1 LAFWAA
7 IPVRLVVL
15 SATFVL
21 WAGLVMGQEAAR
33 TEQPSPPS
41 VLILNQSNSYRPWP
55 NQIINEIRT
64 ILVNRA
70 GGSIPVYAEDL
81 DLYRFNGPSYLDVT
95 EKYLQEK
102 YRSKALRAIIS
113 VGSAGLDY
121 TLRIRNSLWPDV
133 PVVFAAVDRK
143 TADLGT
149 VSGVTGIT
157 IQLNLVD
164 MIRAARTLLPD
175 TKHFVLV
182 GDRLER
188 QLYYSQFAEELAG
201 YSRTLDFI
209 DLMGLP
215 LSVVK
220 QRLATLPEQSAILYI
235 GINSDQTTVYVS
247 ADLVPVL
254 AEVANRPIFVG
265 VETYFGTGAV
275 GGFIMSPKL
284 VGHEAGQL
292 ALRVL
297 AGADPSTLPVTTS
310 KSQRPLFDWRQ
321 LRRWDISESNLPPG
335 SDVRFRPPGA
345 WELYRWQILAAFG
358 VLLFQSA
365 LLGRLIIERH
375 HRHSAEEES
384 HRRIMQVIH
393 LNRTATAGALSAS
406 VAHELNQPLGAILN
420 YAETAELLLSE
431 DSLNVPQLREII
443 ADIRRDDQRAS
454 EVIKHLRGL
463 LKQRGEQELQTFNLN
478 DVITAAIRILEPE
491 AVKRGV
497 ALDTVQ
503 ATTAFLVH
511 ADQVQLQQVVLNL
524 AFNAMDAIATAIP
537 DRRRLMIQV
546 MAAGKD
552 DVEVVVSDSGPG
564 IPVQALERVFEAF
577 YTTKASGT
585 GLGLSIAR
593 TIVETYGGRIWA
605 ENREGGGAVI
615 RFTIP
620 LAVEHAV

>member
-1 LAFWAA
+1 MRLA
-7 IPVRLVVL
+7 VL
-15 SATFVL
+15 SAAFVL
-21 WAGLVMGQEAAR
+21 WAELGMGQDAAWA
-33 TEQPSPPS
+33 EPPSPPPA

-64 ILVNRA
+64 TLDNRA
-70 GGSIPVYAEDL
+70 GGSVPVYAEDL
-81 DLYRFNGPSYLDVT
+81 DLYRFNGSGYLDTT
-95 EKYLQEK
+95 EKYLEQK
-102 YRSKALRAIIS
+102 YRGKSLGAIIP

-121 TLRIRNSLWPDV
+121 ALRIRNSLWPKV

-143 TADLGT
+143 AADLET
-149 VSGVTGIT
+149 VPGVTGII
-157 IQLNLVD
+157 IQLNLAD
-164 MIRAARTLLPD
+164 MIRAASALLPG

-182 GDRLER
+182 GDRLEK
-188 QLYYSQFAEELAG
+188 QLYYSQFAEELAE
-201 YSRTLDFI
+201 YSRTFDFI

-235 GINSDQTTVYVS
+235 GINSDQTMVYVS
-247 ADLVPVL
+247 SDLVPML

-275 GGFIMSPKL
+275 GGYILSPKQ

-297 AGADPSTLPVTTS
+297 AGADPSTIPVTTS
-310 KSQRPLFDWRQ
+310 KSQRPIFDWRQ
-321 LRRWDISESNLPPG
+321 LKRWDISESNLPPG

-345 WELYRWQILAAFG
+345 WELYRWQILAAIG
-358 VLLFQSA
+358 VVLLQSA
-365 LLGRLIIERH
+365 VLGGLIVERQR
-375 HRHSAEEES
+375 RHSAEEES
-384 HRRIMQVIH
+384 RRRIMQVIH

-420 YAETAELLLSE
+420 YAETADLLLSE

-463 LKQRGEQELQTFNLN
+463 LKKRGELELQTFNLN
-478 DVITAAIRILEPE
+478 DAINAAIRILEPE
-491 AVKRGV
+491 AVKRGI

-503 ATTAFLVH
+503 ATTAFPVH
-511 ADQVQLQQVVLNL
+511 ADQVQLQQVILNL
-524 AFNAMDAIATAIP
+524 AFNAMDAVAAATP
-537 DRRRLMIQV
+537 VRRRLMIQAI
-546 MAAGKD
+546 AAGKD
-552 DVEVVVSDSGPG
+552 DVEVIVSDSGPG
-564 IPVQALERVFEAF
+564 IPQQELERVFEAL

-593 TIVETYGGRIWA
+593 TIVETNGGRIWA
-605 ENREGGGAVI
+605 ENREGGGAVF
-615 RFTIP
+615 RFTMP
-620 LAVEHAV
+620 LAVERAV

>member
-1 LAFWAA
+1 
-7 IPVRLVVL
+7 
-15 SATFVL
+15 
-21 WAGLVMGQEAAR
+21 MGQGAAWA
-33 TEQPSPPS
+33 EQPSPPPA

-64 ILVNRA
+64 TLDNRA
-70 GGSIPVYAEDL
+70 GGSVPVYAEDL
-81 DLYRFNGPSYLDVT
+81 DLYRFNGPDYLDVT
-95 EKYLQEK
+95 EKYLEEK
-102 YRSKALRAIIS
+102 YRGKSLGAIIP

-121 TLRIRNSLWPDV
+121 ALRIRNALWPDV
-133 PVVFAAVDRK
+133 PIVFAAVDRK
-143 TADLGT
+143 TADLEP
-149 VSGVTGIT
+149 VPGVTGIT
-157 IQLNLVD
+157 IQLNLAD
-164 MIRAARTLLPD
+164 MIRAASALLPD
-175 TKHFVLV
+175 TRHFVLV
-182 GDRLER
+182 GDRLEK
-188 QLYYSQFAEELAG
+188 QLYYNQFAEELAE
-201 YSRTLDFI
+201 YSRTFDFI

-220 QRLATLPEQSAILYI
+220 QRLATLPERSAILYI

-247 ADLVPVL
+247 SDLVPAL

-275 GGFIMSPKL
+275 GGFILSPKQ
-284 VGHEAGQL
+284 VGREAGQL
-292 ALRVL
+292 ALRVI
-297 AGADPSTLPVTTS
+297 AGADPSTIPVTTS
-310 KSQRPLFDWRQ
+310 KSERPLFDWRQ

-335 SDVRFRPPGA
+335 SDVRFRPPSA
-345 WELYRWQILAAFG
+345 WELYRWQILAAIG
-358 VLLFQSA
+358 VVLLQGVV
-365 LLGRLIIERH
+365 LGGLIIERH
-375 HRHSAEEES
+375 RRHSAEEES
-384 HRRIMQVIH
+384 RRRIMQVIH

-431 DSLNVPQLREII
+431 ESLNVPQLREII

-463 LKQRGEQELQTFNLN
+463 LKQRGELELQTFNLN
-478 DVITAAIRILEPE
+478 DVIAAAIRILEPE

-503 ATTAFLVH
+503 ATTAFPVH

-524 AFNAMDAIATAIP
+524 AFNAMDAVAAATP
-537 DRRRLMIQV
+537 DRRRLMIQAI
-546 MAAGKD
+546 AAGKD

-564 IPVQALERVFEAF
+564 IPKQELERVFEAL

-593 TIVETYGGRIWA
+593 TIVESNGGRIWA
-605 ENREGGGAVI
+605 ENREGGGAVF
-615 RFTIP
+615 RFTMP
-620 LAVEHAV
+620 LAVERAV

>member
-1 LAFWAA
+1 MRLA
-7 IPVRLVVL
+7 VL
-15 SATFVL
+15 SAAFVL
-21 WAGLVMGQEAAR
+21 WAELGMGQNAAWA
-33 TEQPSPPS
+33 EQPSPPPA

-64 ILVNRA
+64 TLDNRA
-70 GGSIPVYAEDL
+70 GGSVPVYAEDL
-81 DLYRFNGPSYLDVT
+81 DLYRFNGPGYLDTT
-95 EKYLQEK
+95 EKYLEQK
-102 YRSKALRAIIS
+102 YRGKPLGAIIP

-121 TLRIRNSLWPDV
+121 ALRIRNSLWPNV
-133 PVVFAAVDRK
+133 PIVFAAVDRK
-143 TADLGT
+143 TADLET
-149 VSGVTGIT
+149 VPAVTGIT
-157 IQLNLVD
+157 IQLNLAD
-164 MIRAARTLLPD
+164 MIRAASTLLPD
-175 TKHFVLV
+175 TMHFVLV
-182 GDRLER
+182 GDRLEK
-188 QLYYSQFAEELAG
+188 QLYYSQFAEELAE
-201 YSRTLDFI
+201 YSRTFDFI

-247 ADLVPVL
+247 SDLVPAL

-275 GGFIMSPKL
+275 GGYILSPKQ

-297 AGADPSTLPVTTS
+297 AGADPSTIPVTTS

-321 LRRWDISESNLPPG
+321 LKRWDISESNLPPG
-335 SDVRFRPPGA
+335 SDVRFRPPSA
-345 WELYRWQILAAFG
+345 WELYRWQILAAIG
-358 VLLFQSA
+358 VVLLQSA
-365 LLGRLIIERH
+365 VLGGLIIERQR
-375 HRHSAEEES
+375 RHSAEEES
-384 HRRIMQVIH
+384 RRRIMQVIH

-431 DSLNVPQLREII
+431 DSLDVPQLREII

-463 LKQRGEQELQTFNLN
+463 LKKRGELELQTFNLN
-478 DVITAAIRILEPE
+478 DAINAAIRILQPE
-491 AVKRGV
+491 AVKRGI

-503 ATTAFLVH
+503 ATTAFPVH

-524 AFNAMDAIATAIP
+524 AFNAMDAVATATP
-537 DRRRLMIQV
+537 DRRRLMIQAI
-546 MAAGKD
+546 AAGKD

-564 IPVQALERVFEAF
+564 IPKQELERVFEAL

-593 TIVETYGGRIWA
+593 TIVETNGGRIWA
-605 ENREGGGAVI
+605 ENREAGGAVF
-615 RFTIP
+615 RFTMP
-620 LAVEHAV
+620 LAVERAD

>member
-1 LAFWAA
+1 MRLAA
-7 IPVRLVVL
+7 L
-15 SATFVL
+15 SAAFVL
-21 WAGLVMGQEAAR
+21 WAELGMGQDAAWA
-33 TEQPSPPS
+33 EQPSPPPA

-64 ILVNRA
+64 TLDNRA
-70 GGSIPVYAEDL
+70 GGSVPVYAEDL
-81 DLYRFNGPSYLDVT
+81 DLYRFNGPGYLDTT
-95 EKYLQEK
+95 EKYLEQK
-102 YRSKALRAIIS
+102 YRGKSLGAIIP

-121 TLRIRNSLWPDV
+121 ALRIRNSLWPDV
-133 PVVFAAVDRK
+133 PIVFAAMDRK
-143 TADLGT
+143 TADLET
-149 VSGVTGIT
+149 VPGITGIT
-157 IQLNLVD
+157 IQLNLAD
-164 MIRAARTLLPD
+164 MIRAASALLPD
-175 TKHFVLV
+175 TRRFVLV
-182 GDRLER
+182 GDRLEK
-188 QLYYSQFAEELAG
+188 QLYYSQFAEELAE
-201 YSRTLDFI
+201 YSRTFDFI

-275 GGFIMSPKL
+275 GGFILSPKQ

-297 AGADPSTLPVTTS
+297 AGADPSTILVTTS

-321 LRRWDISESNLPPG
+321 LKRWDISESHLPPG
-335 SDVRFRPPGA
+335 SDVRFRPPSA
-345 WELYRWQILAAFG
+345 WELYRWQILAAFAV
-358 VLLFQSA
+358 VLLQSA
-365 LLGRLIIERH
+365 VLGGLIVERH
-375 HRHSAEEES
+375 RRHSAEEES
-384 HRRIMQVIH
+384 RRRIMQVIH

-431 DSLNVPQLREII
+431 ESLDVPQLREII

-463 LKQRGEQELQTFNLN
+463 LKKRGEIELQTFNLN
-478 DVITAAIRILEPE
+478 DAINAAIRVLEPE
-491 AVKRGV
+491 AVKRGI

-503 ATTAFLVH
+503 ATTAFPVH
-511 ADQVQLQQVVLNL
+511 ADQVQLQQVILNL
-524 AFNAMDAIATAIP
+524 AFNAMDAVAAATP
-537 DRRRLMIQV
+537 YRRRLMIQAI
-546 MAAGKD
+546 AAGKD
-552 DVEVVVSDSGPG
+552 DVEVIVSDSGPG
-564 IPVQALERVFEAF
+564 IPQQELERVFEAL

-593 TIVETYGGRIWA
+593 TIVESNGGRIWA
-605 ENREGGGAVI
+605 ENREGGGAVF
-615 RFTIP
+615 RFTMP
-620 LAVEHAV
+620 LAVERAV

>member
-1 LAFWAA
+1 
-7 IPVRLVVL
+7 
-15 SATFVL
+15 
-21 WAGLVMGQEAAR
+21 MGQGAAWA
-33 TEQPSPPS
+33 EQPSPPPA

-64 ILVNRA
+64 TLDNRA
-70 GGSIPVYAEDL
+70 GGSVPVYAEDL
-81 DLYRFNGPSYLDVT
+81 DLYRFNGPDYLDVT
-95 EKYLQEK
+95 EKYLEEK
-102 YRSKALRAIIS
+102 YRGKSLGAIIP

-121 TLRIRNSLWPDV
+121 ALRIRNALWPDV
-133 PVVFAAVDRK
+133 PIVFAAVDRK
-143 TADLGT
+143 TADLEPFP
-149 VSGVTGIT
+149 GVTGIT
-157 IQLNLVD
+157 IQLNLAD
-164 MIRAARTLLPD
+164 MIRAASALLPD
-175 TKHFVLV
+175 TRHFVLV
-182 GDRLER
+182 GDRLEK
-188 QLYYSQFAEELAG
+188 QLYYNQFAEELAE
-201 YSRTLDFI
+201 YSRTFDFI

-220 QRLATLPEQSAILYI
+220 QRLATLPERSAILYI

-247 ADLVPVL
+247 SDLVPAL

-275 GGFIMSPKL
+275 GGFILSPKQ
-284 VGHEAGQL
+284 VGREAGQL
-292 ALRVL
+292 ALRVI
-297 AGADPSTLPVTTS
+297 AGADPSTIPVTTS
-310 KSQRPLFDWRQ
+310 KSERPLFDWRQ

-345 WELYRWQILAAFG
+345 WELYRWQILAAIG
-358 VLLFQSA
+358 VVLLQGVV
-365 LLGRLIIERH
+365 LGGLIIERH
-375 HRHSAEEES
+375 RRHSAEEES
-384 HRRIMQVIH
+384 RRRIMQVIH

-431 DSLNVPQLREII
+431 ESLNVPQLREII

-463 LKQRGEQELQTFNLN
+463 LKQRGELELQTFNLN
-478 DVITAAIRILEPE
+478 DVIAAAIRILEPE

-503 ATTAFLVH
+503 ATTAFPVH

-524 AFNAMDAIATAIP
+524 AFNAMDAVAAATP
-537 DRRRLMIQV
+537 DRRRLMIQAI
-546 MAAGKD
+546 AAGKD

-564 IPVQALERVFEAF
+564 IPKQELERVFEAL

-593 TIVETYGGRIWA
+593 TIVESNGGRIWA
-605 ENREGGGAVI
+605 ENREGGGAVF
-615 RFTIP
+615 RFTMP
-620 LAVEHAV
+620 LAVERAV

>member
-1 LAFWAA
+1 MRLA
-7 IPVRLVVL
+7 VL
-15 SATFVL
+15 SAAFVL
-21 WAGLVMGQEAAR
+21 WAELAMGQGAAWA
-33 TEQPSPPS
+33 EQPSPPPA

-64 ILVNRA
+64 TLDNRA
-70 GGSIPVYAEDL
+70 GGSVPVYAEDL
-81 DLYRFNGPSYLDVT
+81 DLYRFNGPDYLDVT
-95 EKYLQEK
+95 EKYLEEK
-102 YRSKALRAIIS
+102 YRGKSLGAIIP

-121 TLRIRNSLWPDV
+121 ALRIRNALWPDV
-133 PVVFAAVDRK
+133 PIVFAAVDRK
-143 TADLGT
+143 TADLEP
-149 VSGVTGIT
+149 VPGVTGIT
-157 IQLNLVD
+157 IQLNLAD
-164 MIRAARTLLPD
+164 MIRAASALLPD
-175 TKHFVLV
+175 TRHFVLV
-182 GDRLER
+182 GDRLEK
-188 QLYYSQFAEELAG
+188 QLYYNQFAEELAE
-201 YSRTLDFI
+201 YSRTFDFI

-220 QRLATLPEQSAILYI
+220 QRLATLPERSAILYI

-247 ADLVPVL
+247 SDLVPAL

-275 GGFIMSPKL
+275 GGFILSPKQ
-284 VGHEAGQL
+284 VGREAGQL
-292 ALRVL
+292 ALRVI
-297 AGADPSTLPVTTS
+297 AGADPSTIPVTTS
-310 KSQRPLFDWRQ
+310 KSERPLFDWRQ

-335 SDVRFRPPGA
+335 SDVRFRPPSA
-345 WELYRWQILAAFG
+345 WELYRWQILAAIG
-358 VLLFQSA
+358 VVLLQGVV
-365 LLGRLIIERH
+365 LGGLIIERH
-375 HRHSAEEES
+375 RRHSAEEES
-384 HRRIMQVIH
+384 RRRIMQVIH

-431 DSLNVPQLREII
+431 ESLNVPQLREII

-463 LKQRGEQELQTFNLN
+463 LKQRGELELQTFNLN
-478 DVITAAIRILEPE
+478 DVIAAAIRILEPE

-503 ATTAFLVH
+503 ATTAFPVH

-524 AFNAMDAIATAIP
+524 AFNAMDAVAAATP
-537 DRRRLMIQV
+537 DRRRLMIQAI
-546 MAAGKD
+546 AAGKD

-564 IPVQALERVFEAF
+564 IPKQELERVFEAL

-593 TIVETYGGRIWA
+593 TIVESNGGRIWA
-605 ENREGGGAVI
+605 ENREGGGAVF
-615 RFTIP
+615 RFTMP
-620 LAVEHAV
+620 LAVERAV

>member
-1 LAFWAA
+1 MRF
-7 IPVRLVVL
+7 PVL
-15 SATFVL
+15 SAAFVL
-21 WAGLVMGQEAAR
+21 WAELAGGQGAAWA
-33 TEQPSPPS
+33 EQPSPPPA

-64 ILVNRA
+64 TLDNRA
-70 GGSIPVYAEDL
+70 GGSVPVYAEDL
-81 DLYRFNGPSYLDVT
+81 DLYRFNGPGYLDVT
-95 EKYLQEK
+95 EKYLEEK
-102 YRSKALRAIIS
+102 YRGKSLGAIIP

-121 TLRIRNSLWPDV
+121 ALRIRNALWPDV
-133 PVVFAAVDRK
+133 PIVFAAVDKK
-143 TADLGT
+143 TADLET
-149 VSGVTGIT
+149 ARGVTGIT
-157 IQLNLVD
+157 IQLNLAD
-164 MIRAARTLLPD
+164 MIRAASALLPT

-182 GDRLER
+182 GDRLEK
-188 QLYYSQFAEELAG
+188 QLYYSQFAKELSE
-201 YSRTLDFI
+201 YSRTFDFI

-220 QRLATLPEQSAILYI
+220 QRLATLPEQAAILYI
-235 GINSDQTTVYVS
+235 GINSDQTMVYVS
-247 ADLVPVL
+247 SDLVPVL

-275 GGFIMSPKL
+275 GGYILSPEQ

-297 AGADPSTLPVTTS
+297 AGANPATIPVTTS
-310 KSQRPLFDWRQ
+310 KSERPLFDWRQ
-321 LRRWDISESNLPPG
+321 LKRWDISESNLPPG

-345 WELYRWQILAAFG
+345 WELYRWQILAAFAV
-358 VLLFQSA
+358 VLLQSA
-365 LLGRLIIERH
+365 ILGGLFIERH
-375 HRHSAEEES
+375 RRHSAEEES
-384 HRRIMQVIH
+384 RRRIMQVIH

-431 DSLNVPQLREII
+431 ESLNVPQLKEII

-463 LKQRGEQELQTFNLN
+463 LKKRGELELQTFNLN
-478 DVITAAIRILEPE
+478 DAINAAIRILEPE
-491 AVKRGV
+491 AVKRGI

-503 ATTAFLVH
+503 ATTAFPVH

-524 AFNAMDAIATAIP
+524 AFNAMDAVAAATP
-537 DRRRLMIQV
+537 DRRRLMIQAI
-546 MAAGKD
+546 AAGRD

-564 IPVQALERVFEAF
+564 IPQQELERVFEAL

-593 TIVETYGGRIWA
+593 TIVETNGGRIWA
-605 ENREGGGAVI
+605 ENREGGGAVF
-615 RFTIP
+615 RFTMP
-620 LAVEHAV
+620 LAVERAV

>member
-1 LAFWAA
+1 
-7 IPVRLVVL
+7 
-15 SATFVL
+15 
-21 WAGLVMGQEAAR
+21 MGQRAAWA
-33 TEQPSPPS
+33 EQPSPPPT

-64 ILVNRA
+64 TLDNRA
-70 GGSIPVYAEDL
+70 GGSVPVYAEDL
-81 DLYRFNGPSYLDVT
+81 DLYRFNGPDYLDVT
-95 EKYLQEK
+95 EKYLEEK
-102 YRSKALRAIIS
+102 YRGKSLGAIIP

-121 TLRIRNSLWPDV
+121 ALRIRNALWPDV
-133 PVVFAAVDRK
+133 PIVFAAVDRK
-143 TADLGT
+143 TADLEP
-149 VSGVTGIT
+149 VPGVTGIT
-157 IQLNLVD
+157 IQLNLAD
-164 MIRAARTLLPD
+164 MIRAASALLPD
-175 TKHFVLV
+175 TRHFVLV
-182 GDRLER
+182 GDRLEK
-188 QLYYSQFAEELAG
+188 QLYYNQFAEELAE
-201 YSRTLDFI
+201 YSRTFDFI

-220 QRLATLPEQSAILYI
+220 QRLATLPERSAILYI

-247 ADLVPVL
+247 SDLVPAL

-275 GGFIMSPKL
+275 GGFILSPKQ
-284 VGHEAGQL
+284 VGREAGQL
-292 ALRVL
+292 ALRVI
-297 AGADPSTLPVTTS
+297 AGADPSTIPVTTS
-310 KSQRPLFDWRQ
+310 KSERPLFDWRQ

-345 WELYRWQILAAFG
+345 WELYRWQILAAIG
-358 VLLFQSA
+358 VVLLQGVV
-365 LLGRLIIERH
+365 LGGLIIERH
-375 HRHSAEEES
+375 RRHSAEEES
-384 HRRIMQVIH
+384 RRRIMQVIH

-431 DSLNVPQLREII
+431 ESLNVPQLREII

-463 LKQRGEQELQTFNLN
+463 LKQRGELELQTFNLN
-478 DVITAAIRILEPE
+478 DVIAAAIRILEPE

-503 ATTAFLVH
+503 ATTAFPVH

-524 AFNAMDAIATAIP
+524 AFNAMDAVAAATP
-537 DRRRLMIQV
+537 DRRRLMIQAI
-546 MAAGKD
+546 AAGKD

-564 IPVQALERVFEAF
+564 IPKQELERVFEAL

-593 TIVETYGGRIWA
+593 TIVESNGGRIWA
-605 ENREGGGAVI
+605 ENREGGGAVF
-615 RFTIP
+615 RFTMP
-620 LAVEHAV
+620 LAVERAV

>member
-1 LAFWAA
+1 MRLA
-7 IPVRLVVL
+7 VL
-15 SATFVL
+15 SAAFVL
-21 WAGLVMGQEAAR
+21 WAELAMGQGAAWA
-33 TEQPSPPS
+33 EQPSPPPA

-64 ILVNRA
+64 TLDNRA
-70 GGSIPVYAEDL
+70 GGSVPVYAEDL
-81 DLYRFNGPSYLDVT
+81 DLYRFNGPDYLDVT
-95 EKYLQEK
+95 EKYLEEK
-102 YRSKALRAIIS
+102 YRGKSLGAIIP

-121 TLRIRNSLWPDV
+121 ALRIRNALWPDV
-133 PVVFAAVDRK
+133 PIVFAAVDRK
-143 TADLGT
+143 TADLEP
-149 VSGVTGIT
+149 VPGVTGIT
-157 IQLNLVD
+157 IQLNLAD
-164 MIRAARTLLPD
+164 MIRAASALLPD

-182 GDRLER
+182 GDRLEK
-188 QLYYSQFAEELAG
+188 QLYYNQFAEELAE
-201 YSRTLDFI
+201 YSRTFDFI

-220 QRLATLPEQSAILYI
+220 QRLATLPERSAVLYI

-247 ADLVPVL
+247 SDLVPAL

-275 GGFIMSPKL
+275 GGFILSPKQ
-284 VGHEAGQL
+284 VGREAGQL
-292 ALRVL
+292 ALRVI
-297 AGADPSTLPVTTS
+297 AGADPSTIPVTTS
-310 KSQRPLFDWRQ
+310 KSERPLFDWRQ

-335 SDVRFRPPGA
+335 SDVRFRPPSA
-345 WELYRWQILAAFG
+345 WELYRWQILAAIG
-358 VLLFQSA
+358 VVLLQGVV
-365 LLGRLIIERH
+365 LGGLIIERH
-375 HRHSAEEES
+375 RRHSAEEES
-384 HRRIMQVIH
+384 RRRIMQVIH

-431 DSLNVPQLREII
+431 ESLNVPQLREII

-463 LKQRGEQELQTFNLN
+463 LKQRGELELQTFNLN
-478 DVITAAIRILEPE
+478 DVIAAAIRILEPE

-503 ATTAFLVH
+503 ATTAFPVH

-524 AFNAMDAIATAIP
+524 AFNAMDAVAAATP
-537 DRRRLMIQV
+537 DRRRLMIQAI
-546 MAAGKD
+546 AAGKD

-564 IPVQALERVFEAF
+564 IPKQELERVFEAL

-593 TIVETYGGRIWA
+593 TIVESNGGRIWA
-605 ENREGGGAVI
+605 ENREGGGAVF
-615 RFTIP
+615 RFTMP
-620 LAVEHAV
+620 LAVERAV

>member
-1 LAFWAA
+1 MRLA
-7 IPVRLVVL
+7 VL
-15 SATFVL
+15 SAVFVL
-21 WAGLVMGQEAAR
+21 WAELGMGQDAAWA
-33 TEQPSPPS
+33 EQPSPPPA

-64 ILVNRA
+64 TLDNRA
-70 GGSIPVYAEDL
+70 GGSVPVYAEDL
-81 DLYRFNGPSYLDVT
+81 DLYRFNGPGYLDIT
-95 EKYLQEK
+95 EKYLAEK
-102 YRSKALRAIIS
+102 YRGKPLGAIIPI
-113 VGSAGLDY
+113 GSAGLDY
-121 TLRIRNSLWPDV
+121 ALRIRNLLWPDV
-133 PVVFAAVDRK
+133 PIVFAAVDRK
-143 TADLGT
+143 TADLET
-149 VSGVTGIT
+149 VPGVTGIT
-157 IQLNLVD
+157 IQLSLAD
-164 MIRAARTLLPD
+164 MIRAVSALLPG

-182 GDRLER
+182 GDRFEK
-188 QLYYSQFAEELAG
+188 QLYYSQFAEELAE
-201 YSRTLDFI
+201 YSRTFDFI

-235 GINSDQTTVYVS
+235 GINSDQTMVYVS
-247 ADLVPVL
+247 SDLVPVL

-275 GGFIMSPKL
+275 GGYILSPKQ

-297 AGADPSTLPVTTS
+297 AGADPSTIPVTTS

-321 LRRWDISESNLPPG
+321 LKRWDISESNLPPG
-335 SDVRFRPPGA
+335 SDVRFRPPSA
-345 WELYRWQILAAFG
+345 WELYRWQILAALAV
-358 VLLFQSA
+358 VLLQSA
-365 LLGRLIIERH
+365 VLGGLIVERQR
-375 HRHSAEEES
+375 RHSAEEES
-384 HRRIMQVIH
+384 RRRIMQVIH

-463 LKQRGEQELQTFNLN
+463 LKKRGEIELQTFNLN
-478 DVITAAIRILEPE
+478 DAINAAIRVLEPE
-491 AVKRGV
+491 AVKRGI

-503 ATTAFLVH
+503 ATTAFPVH
-511 ADQVQLQQVVLNL
+511 ADQVQLQQVILNL
-524 AFNAMDAIATAIP
+524 AFNAMDAVAAATP
-537 DRRRLMIQV
+537 DRRRLMIQAI
-546 MAAGKD
+546 AAGKD

-564 IPVQALERVFEAF
+564 IPKQELERVFEAL
-577 YTTKASGT
+577 YTTKTSGT

-593 TIVETYGGRIWA
+593 TIVESNGGRIWA
-605 ENREGGGAVI
+605 ENREGGGAVF
-615 RFTIP
+615 RFTMP
-620 LAVEHAV
+620 LAVERAV

>member
-1 LAFWAA
+1 MRV
-7 IPVRLVVL
+7 PVL
-15 SATFVL
+15 SAAFVL
-21 WAGLVMGQEAAR
+21 WAELAGGQGAAWA
-33 TEQPSPPS
+33 EQPSPPPA

-64 ILVNRA
+64 TLDNRA
-70 GGSIPVYAEDL
+70 GGSVPVYAEDL
-81 DLYRFNGPSYLDVT
+81 DLYRFNGPDYLDVT
-95 EKYLQEK
+95 EKYLEEK
-102 YRSKALRAIIS
+102 YRGKSLGAIIP

-121 TLRIRNSLWPDV
+121 ALRIRNALWPDV
-133 PVVFAAVDRK
+133 PIVFAAVDRK
-143 TADLGT
+143 TADLEP
-149 VSGVTGIT
+149 VPGVTGIT
-157 IQLNLVD
+157 IQLNLAD
-164 MIRAARTLLPD
+164 MIRAASALLPD
-175 TKHFVLV
+175 TRHFVLV
-182 GDRLER
+182 GDRLEK
-188 QLYYSQFAEELAG
+188 QLYYNQFAEELAE
-201 YSRTLDFI
+201 YSRTFDFI

-220 QRLATLPEQSAILYI
+220 QRLATLPERSAILYI

-247 ADLVPVL
+247 SDLVPAL

-275 GGFIMSPKL
+275 GGFILSPKQ
-284 VGHEAGQL
+284 VGREAGQL
-292 ALRVL
+292 ALRVI
-297 AGADPSTLPVTTS
+297 AGADPSTIPVTTS
-310 KSQRPLFDWRQ
+310 KSERPLFDWRQ

-345 WELYRWQILAAFG
+345 WELYRRQILAAIG
-358 VLLFQSA
+358 VVLLQGVV
-365 LLGRLIIERH
+365 LGGLIIERH
-375 HRHSAEEES
+375 RRHSAEEES
-384 HRRIMQVIH
+384 RRRIMQVIH

-431 DSLNVPQLREII
+431 ESLNVPQLREII

-463 LKQRGEQELQTFNLN
+463 LKQRGELELQTFNLN
-478 DVITAAIRILEPE
+478 DVIAAAIRILEPE

-503 ATTAFLVH
+503 ATTAFPVH

-524 AFNAMDAIATAIP
+524 AFNAMDAVAAATP
-537 DRRRLMIQV
+537 DRRRLMIQAI
-546 MAAGKD
+546 AAGKD

-564 IPVQALERVFEAF
+564 IPKQELERVFEAL

-593 TIVETYGGRIWA
+593 TIVESNGGRIWA
-605 ENREGGGAVI
+605 ENREGGGAVF
-615 RFTIP
+615 RFTMP
-620 LAVEHAV
+620 LAVERAV

>member
-1 LAFWAA
+1 MRLA
-7 IPVRLVVL
+7 VL
-15 SATFVL
+15 SAAFVL
-21 WAGLVMGQEAAR
+21 WAELAMGQGAAWA
-33 TEQPSPPS
+33 EQPSPPPA

-64 ILVNRA
+64 TLDNRA
-70 GGSIPVYAEDL
+70 GGSVPVYAEDL
-81 DLYRFNGPSYLDVT
+81 DLYRFNGPDYLDVT
-95 EKYLQEK
+95 EKYLEEK
-102 YRSKALRAIIS
+102 YRGKSLGAIIP

-121 TLRIRNSLWPDV
+121 ALRIRNALWPDV
-133 PVVFAAVDRK
+133 PIVFAAVDRK
-143 TADLGT
+143 TADLEP
-149 VSGVTGIT
+149 VPGVTGIT
-157 IQLNLVD
+157 IQLNLAD
-164 MIRAARTLLPD
+164 MIRAASALLPD
-175 TKHFVLV
+175 TRHFVLV
-182 GDRLER
+182 GDRLEK
-188 QLYYSQFAEELAG
+188 QLYYNQFAEELAE
-201 YSRTLDFI
+201 YSRTFDFI

-220 QRLATLPEQSAILYI
+220 QRLATLPERSAILYI

-247 ADLVPVL
+247 SDLVPAL

-275 GGFIMSPKL
+275 GGFILSPKQ

-292 ALRVL
+292 ALRVI
-297 AGADPSTLPVTTS
+297 AGADPSTIPVTTS
-310 KSQRPLFDWRQ
+310 KSERPLFDWRQ

-335 SDVRFRPPGA
+335 SDVRFRPPSA
-345 WELYRWQILAAFG
+345 WELYRWQILAAIG
-358 VLLFQSA
+358 VVLLQGVV
-365 LLGRLIIERH
+365 LGGLIIERH
-375 HRHSAEEES
+375 RRHSAEEES
-384 HRRIMQVIH
+384 RRRIMQVIH

-431 DSLNVPQLREII
+431 ESLNVPQLREII

-463 LKQRGEQELQTFNLN
+463 LKQRGELELQTFNLN
-478 DVITAAIRILEPE
+478 DVIAAAIRILEPE

-503 ATTAFLVH
+503 ATTAFPVH

-524 AFNAMDAIATAIP
+524 AFNAMDAVAAATP
-537 DRRRLMIQV
+537 DRRRLMIQAI
-546 MAAGKD
+546 AAGKD

-564 IPVQALERVFEAF
+564 IPKQELERVFEAL

-593 TIVETYGGRIWA
+593 TIVESNGGRIWA
-605 ENREGGGAVI
+605 ENREGGGAVF
-615 RFTIP
+615 RFTMP
-620 LAVEHAV
+620 LAVERAV

>member
-1 LAFWAA
+1 MGPNAAWA
-7 IPVRLVVL
+7 
-15 SATFVL
+15 
-21 WAGLVMGQEAAR
+21 
-33 TEQPSPPS
+33 EQPSPPPS

-64 ILVNRA
+64 ILDNRA
-70 GGSIPVYAEDL
+70 GGSVPVYAEDL
-81 DLYRFNGPSYLDVT
+81 DLYRFKGPSYLDIT
-95 EKYLQEK
+95 EKYLEEK
-102 YRSKALRAIIS
+102 YRGKPLGAIIPL
-113 VGSAGLDY
+113 GSAGLDY
-121 TLRIRNSLWPDV
+121 ALRIRNALWPDV
-133 PVVFAAVDRK
+133 PIVFAAVDRK
-143 TADLGT
+143 TADLET
-149 VSGVTGIT
+149 VAGVTGIT
-157 IQLNLVD
+157 IQLNLAD
-164 MIRAARTLLPD
+164 MIRAASTLLPD
-175 TKHFVLV
+175 TRHFVLV

-188 QLYYSQFAEELAG
+188 QLYYSQFADELAE
-201 YSRTLDFI
+201 YSRTFDFI

-215 LSVVK
+215 LNVVK
-220 QRLATLPEQSAILYI
+220 QRLATLPERSAILYI

-247 ADLVPVL
+247 SDLVPVL

-275 GGFIMSPKL
+275 GGFILSPKQ
-284 VGHEAGQL
+284 VGHEVGQL

-297 AGADPSTLPVTTS
+297 AGADPSTIPVTTS

-321 LRRWDISESNLPPG
+321 LKRWDISESNLPSG

-358 VLLFQSA
+358 VVLLQSA
-365 LLGRLIIERH
+365 VLAGLIIERRR
-375 HRHSAEEES
+375 RHSAEEES
-384 HRRIMQVIH
+384 RRRIMQVIH

-420 YAETAELLLSE
+420 YAETAELLLAE
-431 DSLNVPQLREII
+431 DSLDVPQLREII

-463 LKQRGEQELQTFNLN
+463 LKQRGELELQTFNLN
-478 DVITAAIRILEPE
+478 DVINAAISILEPE

-503 ATTAFLVH
+503 ATTAFPVH
-511 ADQVQLQQVVLNL
+511 ADQVQLQQVILNL
-524 AFNAMDAIATAIP
+524 AFNAMDAVAAATP

-546 MAAGKD
+546 IAAGKD

-564 IPVQALERVFEAF
+564 IPKQALERVFEAL

-605 ENREGGGAVI
+605 ENREGGGAVF
-615 RFTIP
+615 RFTMP
-620 LAVEHAV
+620 LAVERAV

>member
-1 LAFWAA
+1 MRLA
-7 IPVRLVVL
+7 VL
-15 SATFVL
+15 SAAFVL
-21 WAGLVMGQEAAR
+21 WAELAGGQGAAWA
-33 TEQPSPPS
+33 EQPSPPPA

-64 ILVNRA
+64 TLDNRA
-70 GGSIPVYAEDL
+70 GGSVPVYAEDL
-81 DLYRFNGPSYLDVT
+81 DLYRFNGPDYLDVT
-95 EKYLQEK
+95 EKYLEEK
-102 YRSKALRAIIS
+102 YRGKSLGAIIP

-121 TLRIRNSLWPDV
+121 ALRIRNALWPDV
-133 PVVFAAVDRK
+133 PIVFAAVDRK
-143 TADLGT
+143 TADLEP
-149 VSGVTGIT
+149 VPGVTGIT
-157 IQLNLVD
+157 IQLNLAD
-164 MIRAARTLLPD
+164 MIRAASALLPD
-175 TKHFVLV
+175 TRHFVLV
-182 GDRLER
+182 GDRLEK
-188 QLYYSQFAEELAG
+188 QLYYNQFAEELAE
-201 YSRTLDFI
+201 YSRTFDFI

-220 QRLATLPEQSAILYI
+220 QRLATLPERSAILYI

-247 ADLVPVL
+247 SDLVPAL

-275 GGFIMSPKL
+275 GGFILSPKQ
-284 VGHEAGQL
+284 VGREAGQL
-292 ALRVL
+292 ALRVI
-297 AGADPSTLPVTTS
+297 AGADPSTIPVTTS
-310 KSQRPLFDWRQ
+310 KSERPLFDWRQ

-335 SDVRFRPPGA
+335 SDVRFRPPSA
-345 WELYRWQILAAFG
+345 WELYRWQILAAIG
-358 VLLFQSA
+358 VVLLQGVV
-365 LLGRLIIERH
+365 LGGLIIERH
-375 HRHSAEEES
+375 RRHSAEEES
-384 HRRIMQVIH
+384 RRRIMQVIH

-431 DSLNVPQLREII
+431 ESLNVPQLREII

-463 LKQRGEQELQTFNLN
+463 LKQRGELELQTFNLN
-478 DVITAAIRILEPE
+478 DVIAAAIRILEPE

-503 ATTAFLVH
+503 ATTAFPVH

-524 AFNAMDAIATAIP
+524 AFNAMDAVAAATP
-537 DRRRLMIQV
+537 DRRRLMIQAI
-546 MAAGKD
+546 AAGKD

-564 IPVQALERVFEAF
+564 IPKQELERVFEAL

-593 TIVETYGGRIWA
+593 TIVESNGGRIWA
-605 ENREGGGAVI
+605 ENREGGGAVF
-615 RFTIP
+615 RFTMP
-620 LAVEHAV
+620 LAVERAV